1 MLSRDMY
8 TKEYIQDLYEHTGN
22 DPALLERVIYAF
34 GLLEAIKRVNLPFCF
49 KGGNVTHASLG
60 SSGAAQHRH
69 RYYC

>member
-8 TKEYIQDLYEHTGN
+8 TEEYIQGLYERTGN

-49 KGGNVTHASLG
+49 KGGDITHASFG
-60 SSGAAQHRH
+60 SSETAQHRH
-69 RYYC
+69 